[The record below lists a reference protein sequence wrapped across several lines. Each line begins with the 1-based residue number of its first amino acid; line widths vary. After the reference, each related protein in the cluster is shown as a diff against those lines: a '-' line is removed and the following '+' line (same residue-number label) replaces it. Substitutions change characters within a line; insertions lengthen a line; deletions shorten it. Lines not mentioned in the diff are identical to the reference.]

1 MKKIV
6 IIGGGFAG
14 TRIAK
19 SLEKN
24 RKTEITLIDA
34 KEYYEF
40 TPSIIKTITNP
51 RYSRKIEVKHEE
63 YLKNTKVII
72 GRAIRIEKKA
82 VILEEGKKINYDYLI
97 ITTGSNYNEIFKEGE
112 KSIISRSKQIKE
124 SYHKIRKAKKIV
136 IIGGGIVGVE
146 LAGEMINEYPE
157 KKVVIIHS
165 DKRLMGKNNNKTSE
179 YAETYLK
186 KKGIEIILKTK
197 ANNINN
203 EGIVRTDKGKV
214 KSDFVIMATG
224 IIPNSKIL
232 GKKKYIEVN
241 KYLQVIGKEK
251 VYSAGDVND
260 ADSEKSAQNAER
272 QADIVIKNIQRDIKG
287 IPLTKYLTKKRVSVI
302 SLGRTN
308 GIIEYGDVTIT
319 GIIPAILKKIIEIK
333 TMIKYKNPLRV
344 LFSWI

>member
-1 MKKIV
+1 
-6 IIGGGFAG
+6 
-14 TRIAK
+14 
-19 SLEKN
+19 
-24 RKTEITLIDA
+24 
-34 KEYYEF
+34 
-40 TPSIIKTITNP
+40 
-51 RYSRKIEVKHEE
+51 
-63 YLKNTKVII
+63 
-72 GRAIRIEKKA
+72 
-82 VILEEGKKINYDYLI
+82 
-97 ITTGSNYNEIFKEGE
+97 
-112 KSIISRSKQIKE
+112 
-124 SYHKIRKAKKIV
+124 
-136 IIGGGIVGVE
+136 
-146 LAGEMINEYPE
+146 MINEYPE